1 MAGKVG
7 KDGQSGGAEA
17 GDDKSE
23 TGKDTPDVDLSNPEK
38 EMEDSSAKSM
48 AFQSAMMALS
58 LKNSM
63 FSAATSFI
71 MEMHKAMKDFAKD
84 AASAQGKA
92 H

>member
-1 MAGKVG
+1 MGNKVEKNG
-7 KDGQSGGAEA
+7 
-17 GDDKSE
+17 GDDPA
-23 TGKDTPDVDLSNPEK
+23 KDVPDFDPDNPEK
-38 EMEDSSAKSM
+38 EMEDSSARSM

-84 AASAQGKA
+84 AATAQGKA